1 MADYKSSDDMLR
13 EFRAS
18 TGAGA
23 PLTPPETTT
32 PPAAPKTRPGETD
45 PEAPP
50 ALPPQREAG
59 DPFRSASTR
68 PAREPY
74 EPSTAPATGDDRH
87 ADWKP
92 RGRSGS
98 PRTPP
103 EHKSWFRRLRPVL
116 VLVAIG
122 AFAFSN
128 LTELFDDS
136 TDVAALTV
144 GDCLNGADGELVE
157 SVDVVDC
164 SEAHDFEV
172 YALPN
177 NTASGDYP
185 GADALFSWADQQCWE
200 AFEPYVGVPFE
211 ESELFF
217 TNLIPTD
224 ESWEQGN
231 RSATCMLHRFDDG
244 FRVVPSIGSARD
256 SGV

>member
-13 EFRAS
+13 EFRAN
-18 TGAGA
+18 AGT
-23 PLTPPETTT
+23 PLPPPETIA
-32 PPAAPKTRPGETD
+32 PPPPPPEALPREAG

-50 ALPPQREAG
+50 ALPPPGTG
-59 DPFRSASTR
+59 DPFGRTRTR

-74 EPSTAPATGDDRH
+74 DPDTAPATGDDRH

-103 EHKSWFRRLRPVL
+103 ERKSWFGRLRPVL
-116 VLVAIG
+116 ILVAIG

-128 LTELFDDS
+128 LSELFDDS
-136 TDVAALTV
+136 TDVALLTV

-172 YALPN
+172 YARPSHA
-177 NTASGDYP
+177 ASGDYP
-185 GADALFSWADQQCWE
+185 GADALFAWADQRCWE

-211 ESELFF
+211 ESELYF
-217 TNLIPTD
+217 TNLVPTD

-231 RSATCMLHRFDDG
+231 RRATCMLHRFDG
-244 FRVVPSIGSARD
+244 SFQVVPSVGSARN